1 MPRHRRRLDGAV
13 EGAKAPAWTAPK
25 RRRRTGLSRLTRY
38 LRGRYGRVALLSL
51 VGVCSAAAPVSAL
64 LVVQDAIDHGMRA
77 HDRHRLGLDVVVY
90 LGINGAAWIL
100 QTTLVRGL
108 ARVGQEVVLG
118 LREDLFDHLTQLSL
132 RYFSGQK
139 AGWIIARL
147 TSDVDALSDV
157 LSQGLTTL
165 VVNTLTLLAAV
176 VGLFV
181 LDWRLGL
188 VALVILPPTLVL
200 TRWFQVRSHTAFL
213 RVRETI
219 STMTAQ
225 IAESVS
231 GMAIIQAF
239 NRERAFL
246 DEFDRANA
254 ANRQTN
260 THAQF
265 LNSLFFPGIEF
276 LGAIATV
283 SVLWVGGHMLAH
295 GSLTIGTLV
304 SSVFVLNLVFQ
315 PLQELSDLYGQVQSA
330 GAAMEKISSVL
341 DTEPEIRDAPG
352 ATRLPRIEG
361 DLHIDHVT
369 FAYGRDPV
377 LHAIDIHVPVGG
389 CLALVGESG
398 GGKSTTAKL
407 VGRFYDPDEGAVLVD
422 GHDLRTVELRAY
434 RRQLGVV
441 LQDPF
446 LFAGTIADNI
456 RFAQPGASDDEVAAV
471 ARAVGVDRIARRFE
485 RGLLHEV
492 REGGAGLSAGER
504 QLISIARAL
513 LADPRILI
521 LDEATSNIDRPSEI
535 LIEQAL
541 DRLLRGR
548 TSIIIAHRLATVR
561 RADEILVVEHGRIA
575 QRGSFDALL
584 AEPGPFRDLAVQL
597 HGSDVLQSEPVT
609 GSLPRS
615 SASVASS
622 EPE

>member
-1 MPRHRRRLDGAV
+1 M
-13 EGAKAPAWTAPK
+13 
-25 RRRRTGLSRLTRY
+25 
-38 LRGRYGRVALLSL
+38 RVAALALL
-51 VGVCSAAAPVSAL
+51 GICSAAAPVVAL
-64 LVVQDAIDHGMRA
+64 LIVKDAIDHGMRD
-77 HDRHRLGLDVVVY
+77 HDTTRLGVDVAVY
-90 LGINGAAWIL
+90 LALNGLAWVM

-108 ARVGQEVVLG
+108 ARVGQDVVLG
-118 LREDLFDHLTQLSL
+118 LREDLFDHLTTLSL
-132 RYFSGQK
+132 RYFSQQK

-200 TRWFQVRSHTAFL
+200 TRWFQVKSHAAFL

-219 STMTAQ
+219 ASMTAQ

-231 GMAIIQAF
+231 GMAVIQAF

-246 DEFDRANA
+246 DEFDKAND
-254 ANRQTN
+254 ANRKTN
-260 THAQF
+260 THAQW
-265 LNSLFFPGIEF
+265 LNSLFFPGIEI
-276 LGAIATV
+276 LGVIAMV
-283 SVLWVGGHMLAH
+283 SVLWVGGRMLSS

-330 GAAMEKISSVL
+330 GAAMEKITTVL
-341 DTEPEIRDAPG
+341 DTEPEIRDEPG
-352 ATRLPRIEG
+352 SKPAPRIEG
-361 DLHIDHVT
+361 DLRIDHVT
-369 FAYGRDPV
+369 FSYGRDPV
-377 LHAIDIHVPVGG
+377 LHAVDISVPAGG

-407 VGRFYDPDEGAVLVD
+407 VGRFYDPDEGAIRVD
-422 GHDLRTVELRAY
+422 GQDLRTLELRSY

-446 LFAGTIADNI
+446 LFSGTIADNV
-456 RFAQPGASDDEVAAV
+456 RFARPEATDAEVEDV
-471 ARAVGVDRIARRFE
+471 ARAVGVDRVARRFE
-485 RGLLHEV
+485 EGLQHVV

-521 LDEATSNIDRPSEI
+521 LDEATSNIDRPTEI
-535 LIEQAL
+535 LIEKAL

-561 RADEILVVEHGRIA
+561 RADEILVMEHGRIT
-575 QRGSFDALL
+575 QRGVFDSLL
-584 AEPGPFRDLAVQL
+584 ATDGPFRRLASQL
-597 HGSDVLQSEPVT
+597 KGQLQDDVLQASPVT
-609 GSLPRS
+609 GSRESS

>member
-1 MPRHRRRLDGAV
+1 MQPREQAS
-13 EGAKAPAWTAPK
+13 
-25 RRRRTGLSRLTRY
+25 RRTGLTRLGRY
-38 LRGRYGRVALLSL
+38 LVGRRVRVTLLSV
-51 VGVCSAAAPVSAL
+51 VGICSAAAPVTAL
-64 LVVQDAIDHGMRA
+64 LVVQDAIDNGMRG
-77 HDRHRLGLDVVVY
+77 HDRHRLTVDVGIY
-90 LGINGAAWIL
+90 LAINAAAWVL

-108 ARVGQEVVLG
+108 ARVGQDVVLG
-118 LREDLFDHLTQLSL
+118 LREDLFDHLTRLSL
-132 RYFSGQK
+132 RYFSQQK
-139 AGWIIARL
+139 AGWIIARI

-165 VVNTLTLLAAV
+165 VVNTLTLLAAI

-200 TRWFQVRSHTAFL
+200 TRWFQVRSHAAFL

-219 STMTAQ
+219 SSMTAQ

-231 GMAIIQAF
+231 GMAVIQAF
-239 NRERAFL
+239 NRERTFL
-246 DEFDRANA
+246 AEFDA
-254 ANRQTN
+254 ANDANRTTN
-260 THAQF
+260 TRAQF
-265 LNSLFFPGIEF
+265 LNSVFFPGIEF
-276 LGAIATV
+276 LGIVAMI
-283 SVLWVGGHMLAH
+283 SVLWVGGQMLAH

-330 GAAMEKISSVL
+330 GAAMEKISTVL
-341 DTEPEIRDAPG
+341 DTEPEIRDVPG
-352 ATRLPRIEG
+352 ARVVERIDG
-361 DLHIDHVT
+361 HLHIDHVT
-369 FAYGRDPV
+369 FAYGREPI
-377 LHAIDIHVPVGG
+377 LHGIEIEVPAGG

-407 VGRFYDPDEGAVLVD
+407 VGRFYDPDEGAIRVD
-422 GHDLRTVELRAY
+422 GHDLRTLQLRSY

-456 RFAQPGASDDEVAAV
+456 RFANPQATDDEVAEV

-485 RGLLHEV
+485 HGLAHTV

-513 LADPRILI
+513 HADPRILI
-521 LDEATSNIDRPSEI
+521 LDEATSNIDRPTEI

-541 DRLLRGR
+541 DRLLHGR

-561 RADEILVVEHGRIA
+561 RADEVLVIEHGRIA
-575 QRGSFDALL
+575 QRGRFEELL
-584 AEPGPFRDLAVQL
+584 AVDGPFRELATQL
-597 HGSDVLQSEPVT
+597 QGGSSDLQSEPVS
-609 GSLPRS
+609 GSLESS
-615 SASVASS
+615 SASVVSS

>member
-1 MPRHRRRLDGAV
+1 VRQR
-13 EGAKAPAWTAPK
+13 K
-25 RRRRTGLSRLTRY
+25 RRTGLTRLTRY
-38 LRGRYGRVALLSL
+38 LRGRYTRVALLSL

-64 LVVQDAIDHGMRA
+64 LVVQNAIDQGMRA
-77 HDRHRLGLDVVVY
+77 HDRHRLAVDVVVY

-108 ARVGQEVVLG
+108 AGVGQAVVLG
-118 LREDLFDHLTQLSL
+118 LREDLFDHLTRLSL
-132 RYFSGQK
+132 GYFSQQK

-165 VVNTLTLLAAV
+165 VVNTLTLLAAI

-200 TRWFQVRSHTAFL
+200 TRWFQVRSHAAFL

-219 STMTAQ
+219 SAMTAQ

-231 GMAIIQAF
+231 GMAVIQAF

-246 DEFDRANA
+246 DDFDRANA

-283 SVLWVGGHMLAH
+283 SVLWVGGHMLSH

-330 GAAMEKISSVL
+330 GAAMEKISTVL

-352 ATRLPRIEG
+352 AIRLPRIEG

-377 LHAIDIHVPVGG
+377 LHAIDIHIPAGG

-407 VGRFYDPDEGAVLVD
+407 VGRFYDPDEGAVRVD

-456 RFAQPGASDDEVAAV
+456 RFAQPGATDDEVASV
-471 ARAVGVDRIARRFE
+471 AKAVGVDRVARRFE
-485 RGLLHEV
+485 HGLLHEV

-521 LDEATSNIDRPSEI
+521 LDEATSNIDRPTEI

-541 DRLLRGR
+541 DRLLHGR

-575 QRGSFDALL
+575 QRGPFDELL
-584 AEPGPFRDLAVQL
+584 AEPGPFRELAAQL

>member
-1 MPRHRRRLDGAV
+1 MLRVGAL
-13 EGAKAPAWTAPK
+13 AA
-25 RRRRTGLSRLTRY
+25 
-38 LRGRYGRVALLSL
+38 
-51 VGVCSAAAPVSAL
+51 VGVLSAAAPVSAL
-64 LVVQDAIDHGMRA
+64 LVVQDAIDHGMRD
-77 HDRHRLGLDVVVY
+77 HDRSRLGRDVIVY
-90 LGINGAAWIL
+90 LAINALAWLL

-108 ARVGQEVVLG
+108 ARVGQDVVLG

-132 RYFSGQK
+132 RYFSQQK

-200 TRWFQVRSHTAFL
+200 TRWFQVRSHAAFL

-219 STMTAQ
+219 SSMTAQ

-231 GMAIIQAF
+231 GMAVIQAF

-246 DEFDRANA
+246 GEFDRANW

-260 THAQF
+260 THAQW

-276 LGAIATV
+276 LGAIAMV
-283 SVLWVGGHMLAH
+283 SVIWVGGHLLGQ
-295 GSLTIGTLV
+295 GSLTIGTLTAA
-304 SSVFVLNLVFQ
+304 VFMLNLVFQ

-330 GAAMEKISSVL
+330 GAAMEKISLVL
-341 DTEPEIRDAPG
+341 DVEPEIRNAPDAI
-352 ATRLPRIEG
+352 RLPRIDG
-361 DLHIDHVT
+361 DLHLDRVT

-377 LHAIDIHVPVGG
+377 LHAVDIHVPPGG

-407 VGRFYDPDEGAVLVD
+407 VGRLYDPDDGAVVVD
-422 GHDLRTVELRAY
+422 GHDLRNVEWRAY

-456 RFAQPGASDDEVAAV
+456 RFAQPGATHEQVADV
-471 ARAVGVDRIARRFE
+471 AHAVGVDRIARRFE
-485 RGLLHEV
+485 NGLLHEV

-521 LDEATSNIDRPSEI
+521 LDEATSNIDRPTEI

-561 RADEILVVEHGRIA
+561 RADEILVLEHGRIS
-575 QRGSFDALL
+575 QRGRFDELL
-584 AEPGPFRDLAVQL
+584 ATEGPFRELAAQL
-597 HGSDVLQSEPVT
+597 HGSSDGLQSAPVT
-609 GSLPRS
+609 GSRPRS
-615 SASVASS
+615 SASVVSS

>member
-1 MPRHRRRLDGAV
+1 VPQR
-13 EGAKAPAWTAPK
+13 K
-25 RRRRTGLSRLTRY
+25 RTGLSRLTRY
-38 LRGRYGRVALLSL
+38 LRGQRTRVALLAI
-51 VGVCSAAAPVSAL
+51 VGICSAAAPVTAL
-64 LVVQDAIDHGMRA
+64 KLVQNAIDEGMVKRNHG
-77 HDRHRLGLDVVVY
+77 RLELDVAVY
-90 LGINGAAWIL
+90 LGINALAWVL

-108 ARVGQEVVLG
+108 ARVGQNVVLG
-118 LREDLFDHLTQLSL
+118 LREDLFEHLTGLSL
-132 RYFSGQK
+132 RYFSQQK

-165 VVNTLTLLAAV
+165 IVNTLTLLAAV

-181 LDWRLGL
+181 LVDWRLGL

-200 TRWFQVRSHTAFL
+200 TRWFQVKSHAAFL

-219 STMTAQ
+219 SSMTAQ

-246 DEFDRANA
+246 DEFDKANW

-260 THAQF
+260 THAQY

-276 LGAIATV
+276 LGAIAMV
-283 SVLWVGGHMLAH
+283 SVLWVGGHMITT
-295 GSLTIGTLV
+295 GSLTIGTLTAA
-304 SSVFVLNLVFQ
+304 VFMLNLVFQ

-341 DTEPEIRDAPG
+341 DAEPEIRDAPG
-352 ATRLPRIEG
+352 ALRLPRIEG

-369 FAYGRDPV
+369 FAYGREPV
-377 LHAIDIHVPVGG
+377 LHAVDIHVPPGG

-407 VGRFYDPDEGAVLVD
+407 VGRFYDPDDGAVLVD
-422 GHDLRTVELRAY
+422 GHDLREVELRAY

-456 RFAQPGASDDEVAAV
+456 RFAQPEATDDEVAEV
-471 ARAVGVDRIARRFE
+471 ARAIGVDRIARRFE
-485 RGLLHEV
+485 KGLLHEV

-521 LDEATSNIDRPSEI
+521 LDEATSNIDRPTEI
-535 LIEQAL
+535 LIERAL
-541 DRLLRGR
+541 DRLLHGR

-561 RADEILVVEHGRIA
+561 RADEILVLEHGRIV
-575 QRGSFDALL
+575 QRGRFDGLL
-584 AEPGPFRDLAVQL
+584 AADGPFRELAAQL
-597 HGSDVLQSEPVT
+597 QGVSDSALQSAPVT
-609 GSLPRS
+609 GSRPRS
-615 SASVASS
+615 SASVVSS

>member
-1 MPRHRRRLDGAV
+1 MAGAPV
-13 EGAKAPAWTAPK
+13 GALLIVRDAINKAMLAGDK
-25 RRRRTGLSRLTRY
+25 SRL
-38 LRGRYGRVALLSL
+38 GR
-51 VGVCSAAAPVSAL
+51 
-64 LVVQDAIDHGMRA
+64 
-77 HDRHRLGLDVVVY
+77 DVVAY
-90 LGINGAAWIL
+90 LSVMSLAYVL

-108 ARVGQEVVLG
+108 ARVGQNIVLG
-118 LREDLFDHLTQLSL
+118 LRQDLFDHLTTLSL
-132 RYFSGQK
+132 RYFSQQK
-139 AGWIIARL
+139 AGWIISRL
-147 TSDVDALSDV
+147 TSDADALSDV

-165 VVNTLTLLAAV
+165 VVNTLTILAAI

-200 TRWFQVRSHTAFL
+200 GRWFQVKSHAAFL

-219 STMTAQ
+219 AIMTAQ
-225 IAESVS
+225 IAESVA

-239 NRERAFL
+239 SRERAFL
-246 DEFDRANA
+246 AEFDKAND
-254 ANRQTN
+254 ANRRTN
-260 THAQF
+260 THAQY
-265 LNSLFFPGIEF
+265 LNSLFFPGIEA
-276 LGAIATV
+276 LGVVAMV
-283 SVLWVGGHMLAH
+283 CVLFVGDHLLLH
-295 GSLTIGTLV
+295 GSIQVGTV
-304 SSVFVLNLVFQ
+304 TAAVFMLNMIFQ

-330 GAAMEKISSVL
+330 GAAMEKITGIL
-341 DTEPEIRDAPG
+341 DAEPEIRDAPG
-352 ATRLPRIEG
+352 ALQVAVAGHLQFDR
-361 DLHIDHVT
+361 VT
-369 FAYGRDPV
+369 FSYGREPV
-377 LHAIDIHVPVGG
+377 LHAIEIDVPAGN

-407 VGRFYDPDEGAVLVD
+407 VGRFYDPDEGAVRVD
-422 GHDLRTVELRAY
+422 DHDLRDLELRAY

-446 LFAGTIADNI
+446 LFSGTIADNI
-456 RFAQPGASDDEVAAV
+456 RFAQPAATDEQVADV
-471 ARAVGVDRIARRFE
+471 AHAVGVDRIARRFAK
-485 RGLLHEV
+485 GLLHEV

-521 LDEATSNIDRPSEI
+521 LDEATSNIDRPTEI

-561 RADEILVVEHGRIA
+561 RADEILVLEHGRIT
-575 QRGSFDALL
+575 QRGRFDELL
-584 AEPGPFRDLAVQL
+584 AAEGPFRELAAQL
-597 HGSDVLQSEPVT
+597 HGVSDVAGLQSTPVT
-609 GSLPRS
+609 GSRPRS

>member
-1 MPRHRRRLDGAV
+1 VPPHKQRSGLTR
-13 EGAKAPAWTAPK
+13 
-25 RRRRTGLSRLTRY
+25 LSRY
-38 LRGRYGRVALLSL
+38 LVGRWRRVALLSV
-51 VGVCSAAAPVSAL
+51 VGVCSAAAPVAAL
-64 LVVQDAIDHGMRA
+64 LVVQDAINNGMQA
-77 HDRHRLGLDVVVY
+77 HDSRRLTRDVILY
-90 LGINGAAWIL
+90 LLINAAAWIL

-108 ARVGQEVVLG
+108 ARVGQDVVLG
-118 LREDLFDHLTQLSL
+118 LREDLFDHLTTLSL
-132 RYFSGQK
+132 KYFSQQK
-139 AGWIIARL
+139 AGWIIARI

-165 VVNTLTLLAAV
+165 VVNTLTLLAAI

-188 VALVILPPTLVL
+188 VALVILPPTLIL
-200 TRWFQVRSHTAFL
+200 TRWFQVRSHAAFL

-219 STMTAQ
+219 SSMTAQ

-231 GMAIIQAF
+231 GMAVVQAY

-246 DEFDRANA
+246 SQFDA
-254 ANRQTN
+254 ANDANRRTN
-260 THAQF
+260 THAQW

-276 LGAIATV
+276 LGIVAMTA
-283 SVLWVGGHMLAH
+283 VLWVGGQMIGS
-295 GSLTIGTLV
+295 GSLQIGTLV
-304 SSVFVLNLVFQ
+304 AAVFMLNLVFQ

-330 GAAMEKISSVL
+330 GAAMEKITTVL
-341 DTEPEIRDAPG
+341 DTRPEITDGPDSRHAE
-352 ATRLPRIEG
+352 RIEG
-361 DLHIDHVT
+361 DLHIDRVT
-369 FAYGRDPV
+369 FAYGKEPV
-377 LHAIDIHVPVGG
+377 LHAIDIHVPAGG

-407 VGRFYDPDEGAVLVD
+407 VGRFYDPDDGAIRVD
-422 GHDLRTVELRAY
+422 GLDLRELQLRSY

-456 RFAQPGASDDEVAAV
+456 RFARPEATDEMVADV
-471 ARAVGVDRIARRFE
+471 AQAVGVDRIARRFE
-485 RGLLHEV
+485 AGLAHTV

-521 LDEATSNIDRPSEI
+521 LDEATSNIDRPTEI
-535 LIEQAL
+535 LIERAL

-561 RADEILVVEHGRIA
+561 RADEILVMEHGRIS
-575 QRGSFDALL
+575 QRGRFDALL
-584 AEPGPFRDLAVQL
+584 EADGPFRRLAKELKGSEAQL
-597 HGSDVLQSEPVT
+597 QGVSSSGLHSEPVT
-609 GSLPRS
+609 GSRASNSPR
-615 SASVASS
+615 VASS